1 MNNNIELKSYSNLE
15 VINIVSFINKVMTDE
30 QKAEMPTKM
39 RWYLKKNM
47 DKLMPIARK
56 FEEFRDAEI
65 VTLQEAYFTEEKSEE
80 FIDKQVDEN
89 GVEQEVPMRKVKDE
103 YMGEYTEAVN
113 ELNKRLQEILVE
125 KNEVEIATVDL
136 DAFVET
142 LPDDAKID
150 IDCLNIL
157 SFMDEN
163 TNVKEEA

>member
-1 MNNNIELKSYSNLE
+1 MNEIKVFSNLE
-15 VINIVSFINKVMTDE
+15 VINIVSFVNKVMTDE

-80 FIDKQVDEN
+80 FMDKQVDEN

>member
-1 MNNNIELKSYSNLE
+1 MNEIKVFSNIE
-15 VINIVSFINKVMTDE
+15 VINIVSFVNKVMTDE

-47 DKLMPIARK
+47 DKLMPLARK

-80 FIDKQVDEN
+80 FMDKQVDEN

-125 KNEVEIATVDL
+125 KNEVEIATADL